1 MILVVYMNTSNF
13 VEVFNSEQDEKLAV
27 LASEGLRFYF
37 LGFFFAGINIV
48 TAAYLGAVENAR
60 AAFFVAAFR
69 GTLAILIFAVV
80 LRLCFG
86 MKGIW
91 LSYPVTEGVT
101 FLGILTVGRGNFQR
115 IDNPF

>member
-1 MILVVYMNTSNF
+1 MEDITTTNI

-69 GTLAILIFAVV
+69 GTLGILIFAVV
-80 LRLCFG
+80 LGLCFG